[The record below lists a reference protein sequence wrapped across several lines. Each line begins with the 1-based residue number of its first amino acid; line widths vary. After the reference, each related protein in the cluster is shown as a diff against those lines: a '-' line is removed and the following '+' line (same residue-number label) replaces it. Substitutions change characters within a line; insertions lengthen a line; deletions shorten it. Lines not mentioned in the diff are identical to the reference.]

1 MGKRKIE
8 VQKTGKGGQS
18 QSTRAR
24 TLDSDMHNPTAG
36 SNNLPSWIP
45 PALFVGLTLFLFRSF
60 IFTNQML
67 VGNDTLSLGYV
78 ARAFYADALTQ
89 LGTIPGWAPLILG
102 GTPFLEA
109 LSAGDALYFPSTTL
123 LLLLEP
129 YRALG
134 WKLVIHVVAAGF
146 FMFGW
151 IRTLGGSRFAALVA
165 GTGYM
170 LAPFFVSLVNPGHD
184 GKMFVTALA
193 PLLFWVVERH
203 FRNPSIRSICGIS
216 LVVAL
221 IIYTT
226 HFQMAYFLFGAVGA
240 FAIFRTVEFWLGK
253 ARDLSSSN
261 RRRTA
266 GSRFLTFIVGALLG
280 VGIAAVQFF
289 PAANY
294 VTEDSRRIQTTREA
308 AGEASREWSSSW
320 SLHPEEM
327 MSLVIPEFVGGNV
340 DSTDWTRQTYWGR
353 NVFKHNH
360 EYIGILL
367 LLLSL
372 VSFVGGTARPALR
385 WFFAGLGATG
395 LLFTLGTHT
404 PLWSLFYELVP
415 GIELFRAPSQ
425 VIFLVGFSVVTLAA
439 FGVDRILLTK
449 QEEVGWRAVERVL
462 WVGTGFLGLLLLLA
476 STGVLTSVWTTVL
489 YSDITPERQEILQNS
504 LPFLVRGAGIVF
516 LFSMATSG
524 ITWLLR
530 RGYIGSL
537 GWLTGLLILVSADAL
552 RIDKPYVNTMD
563 FEQWVA
569 PTENIQA
576 ILQREQGNPEPYRLL
591 SFRQRSQDV
600 TPALHGIELAAGHHP
615 NDLSRYRELIGMVGS
630 SEPVNLY
637 ENSNIRR
644 LLNVKYI
651 LWPDLEMG
659 GSIQGPAVAQLQL
672 QDGRA
677 YETIFSDPGLRR
689 ARLVGN
695 FVVKTD
701 NEAIPYMLSDSFDPE
716 LEVVLNEPA
725 PIDLIGRP
733 VTGEVSW
740 IERTPNRMSLEVS
753 TEDPALLVI
762 ADNWFPAW
770 RAEIDGTPVDIL
782 RAYHSLRAIP
792 VSPGEHQ
799 VVLTYRSEL
808 LARSLWISIILFFGI
823 AGAAAFDFLR
833 IFRSRRT
840 R

>member
-1 MGKRKIE
+1 MCIR
-8 VQKTGKGGQS
+8 
-18 QSTRAR
+18 
-24 TLDSDMHNPTAG
+24 DS
-36 SNNLPSWIP
+36 
-45 PALFVGLTLFLFRSF
+45 
-60 IFTNQML
+60 
-67 VGNDTLSLGYV
+67 
-78 ARAFYADALTQ
+78 
-89 LGTIPGWAPLILG
+89 
-102 GTPFLEA
+102 
-109 LSAGDALYFPSTTL
+109 
-123 LLLLEP
+123 
-129 YRALG
+129 
-134 WKLVIHVVAAGF
+134 
-146 FMFGW
+146 
-151 IRTLGGSRFAALVA
+151 
-165 GTGYM
+165 
-170 LAPFFVSLVNPGHD
+170 
-184 GKMFVTALA
+184 
-193 PLLFWVVERH
+193 
-203 FRNPSIRSICGIS
+203 
-216 LVVAL
+216 
-221 IIYTT
+221 
-226 HFQMAYFLFGAVGA
+226 
-240 FAIFRTVEFWLGK
+240 
-253 ARDLSSSN
+253 
-261 RRRTA
+261 
-266 GSRFLTFIVGALLG
+266 
-280 VGIAAVQFF
+280 
-289 PAANY
+289 NY

-320 SLHPEEM
+320 SLHPEEV

-340 DSTDWTRQTYWGR
+340 DSTDWTTQTYWGR

-367 LLLSL
+367 LLLSF

-415 GIELFRAPSQ
+415 GIGLFRAPSQ

-439 FGVDRILLTK
+439 FGVDRILVTK
-449 QEEVGWRAVERVL
+449 EEGVGWRAVERVL
-462 WVGTGFLGLLLLLA
+462 WVGTGCLGLLLLLA

-524 ITWLLR
+524 MTWLLR

-537 GWLTGLLILVSADAL
+537 GWLIGLLILISADAL

-563 FEQWVA
+563 FEQWAA

-600 TPALHGIELAAGHHP
+600 APALHGIELAAGHHP
-615 NDLSRYRELIGMVGS
+615 NDLSRYRELIGMTGS
-630 SEPVNLY
+630 SEPRNLY

-659 GSIQGPAVAQLQL
+659 GSIQGPAIAQLQL
-672 QDGRA
+672 QDGRPF
-677 YETIFSDPGLRR
+677 ETIFSDPGLPR

-695 FVVKTD
+695 SVIKTD
-701 NEAIPYMLSDSFDPE
+701 NEAIPYMLSDLFDPE

-725 PIDLIGRP
+725 PIDLMGRP

-740 IERTPNRMSLEVS
+740 IERTTNRLSLEVS

-770 RAEIDGTPVDIL
+770 KAEIDGTPVDIL

-792 VSPGEHQ
+792 ISPGEHQ

-808 LARSLWISIILFFGI
+808 LVRSLWISIILFFGI
-823 AGAAAFDFLR
+823 AGAAAFDSFR
-833 IFRSRRT
+833 IFKSRRT
-840 R
+840 S

>member
-1 MGKRKIE
+1 M
-8 VQKTGKGGQS
+8 
-18 QSTRAR
+18 
-24 TLDSDMHNPTAG
+24 TA
-36 SNNLPSWIP
+36 
-45 PALFVGLTLFLFRSF
+45 
-60 IFTNQML
+60 
-67 VGNDTLSLGYV
+67 
-78 ARAFYADALTQ
+78 
-89 LGTIPGWAPLILG
+89 
-102 GTPFLEA
+102 
-109 LSAGDALYFPSTTL
+109 
-123 LLLLEP
+123 
-129 YRALG
+129 
-134 WKLVIHVVAAGF
+134 
-146 FMFGW
+146 
-151 IRTLGGSRFAALVA
+151 
-165 GTGYM
+165 
-170 LAPFFVSLVNPGHD
+170 
-184 GKMFVTALA
+184 
-193 PLLFWVVERH
+193 
-203 FRNPSIRSICGIS
+203 
-216 LVVAL
+216 
-221 IIYTT
+221 
-226 HFQMAYFLFGAVGA
+226 
-240 FAIFRTVEFWLGK
+240 
-253 ARDLSSSN
+253 
-261 RRRTA
+261 
-266 GSRFLTFIVGALLG
+266 
-280 VGIAAVQFF
+280 
-289 PAANY
+289 
-294 VTEDSRRIQTTREA
+294 
-308 AGEASREWSSSW
+308 
-320 SLHPEEM
+320 
-327 MSLVIPEFVGGNV
+327 
-340 DSTDWTRQTYWGR
+340 
-353 NVFKHNH
+353 
-360 EYIGILL
+360 
-367 LLLSL
+367 
-372 VSFVGGTARPALR
+372 
-385 WFFAGLGATG
+385 
-395 LLFTLGTHT
+395 
-404 PLWSLFYELVP
+404 
-415 GIELFRAPSQ
+415 
-425 VIFLVGFSVVTLAA
+425 
-439 FGVDRILLTK
+439 
-449 QEEVGWRAVERVL
+449 
-462 WVGTGFLGLLLLLA
+462 
-476 STGVLTSVWTTVL
+476 
-489 YSDITPERQEILQNS
+489 
-504 LPFLVRGAGIVF
+504 
-516 LFSMATSG
+516 SG

-563 FEQWVA
+563 FEQWAA

-630 SEPVNLY
+630 SEPFNLY

-689 ARLVGN
+689 ARLVGS

>member
-1 MGKRKIE
+1 M
-8 VQKTGKGGQS
+8 
-18 QSTRAR
+18 
-24 TLDSDMHNPTAG
+24 
-36 SNNLPSWIP
+36 
-45 PALFVGLTLFLFRSF
+45 
-60 IFTNQML
+60 
-67 VGNDTLSLGYV
+67 
-78 ARAFYADALTQ
+78 
-89 LGTIPGWAPLILG
+89 
-102 GTPFLEA
+102 
-109 LSAGDALYFPSTTL
+109 
-123 LLLLEP
+123 
-129 YRALG
+129 
-134 WKLVIHVVAAGF
+134 
-146 FMFGW
+146 
-151 IRTLGGSRFAALVA
+151 
-165 GTGYM
+165 
-170 LAPFFVSLVNPGHD
+170 
-184 GKMFVTALA
+184 
-193 PLLFWVVERH
+193 
-203 FRNPSIRSICGIS
+203 
-216 LVVAL
+216 
-221 IIYTT
+221 
-226 HFQMAYFLFGAVGA
+226 
-240 FAIFRTVEFWLGK
+240 EFWLSK
-253 ARDLSSSN
+253 DRSLSSSN
-261 RRRTA
+261 RHRTA

-280 VGIAAVQFF
+280 LGIAAVQFF

-320 SLHPEEM
+320 SLHPEEV

-340 DSTDWTRQTYWGR
+340 ESTDWTRQTYWGR

-439 FGVDRILLTK
+439 FGVDRILVTK
-449 QEEVGWRAVERVL
+449 EEGVGWRAVERVL
-462 WVGTGFLGLLLLLA
+462 WVGTGCLGLLLLLA

-489 YSDITPERQEILQNS
+489 YSDITPERHEILQNS

-537 GWLTGLLILVSADAL
+537 GWLIGLLILVSADAL

-563 FEQWVA
+563 FEQWAA

-630 SEPVNLY
+630 SEPFNLY

>member
-1 MGKRKIE
+1 K
-8 VQKTGKGGQS
+8 
-18 QSTRAR
+18 
-24 TLDSDMHNPTAG
+24 
-36 SNNLPSWIP
+36 
-45 PALFVGLTLFLFRSF
+45 
-60 IFTNQML
+60 
-67 VGNDTLSLGYV
+67 
-78 ARAFYADALTQ
+78 
-89 LGTIPGWAPLILG
+89 
-102 GTPFLEA
+102 
-109 LSAGDALYFPSTTL
+109 
-123 LLLLEP
+123 
-129 YRALG
+129 
-134 WKLVIHVVAAGF
+134 
-146 FMFGW
+146 
-151 IRTLGGSRFAALVA
+151 
-165 GTGYM
+165 
-170 LAPFFVSLVNPGHD
+170 
-184 GKMFVTALA
+184 
-193 PLLFWVVERH
+193 
-203 FRNPSIRSICGIS
+203 NPSIRSICGIS

-240 FAIFRTVEFWLGK
+240 FAIFRAVEFWLSK
-253 ARDLSSSN
+253 DLDLSSSN

-280 VGIAAVQFF
+280 LGIAAVQFF

-320 SLHPEEM
+320 SLHPEEV

-340 DSTDWTRQTYWGR
+340 ESTDWTTQTYWGR

-367 LLLSL
+367 LLLSF

-415 GIELFRAPSQ
+415 GIGLFRAPSQ

-439 FGVDRILLTK
+439 FGVDRILVTK
-449 QEEVGWRAVERVL
+449 EEGVGWRAVERVL
-462 WVGTGFLGLLLLLA
+462 WVGTGCLGLLLLLA

-530 RGYIGSL
+530 KGYIGSL
-537 GWLTGLLILVSADAL
+537 GWLIGLLILISADAL

-563 FEQWVA
+563 FEQWAA

-659 GSIQGPAVAQLQL
+659 GSIQGPAIAQLQL
-672 QDGRA
+672 QDGRLF
-677 YETIFSDPGLRR
+677 ETIFSDPGLPR

-695 FVVKTD
+695 SVIKTD
-701 NEAIPYMLSDSFDPE
+701 NEAVPYMLSDLFDPE

-740 IERTPNRMSLEVS
+740 IERTTNRMSLEVS

-770 RAEIDGTPVDIL
+770 KAEIDGRQVDIL

-808 LARSLWISIILFFGI
+808 LVRSLWISIILFFGI
-823 AGAAAFDFLR
+823 AGAAAFDFFR
-833 IFRSRRT
+833 IFKSRRT

>member
-8 VQKTGKGGQS
+8 VQKAGKGGQG

-24 TLDSDMHNPTAG
+24 TLDSDIHNPTAG

-45 PALFVGLTLFLFRSF
+45 AALFVGLTLFLFRSF

-89 LGTIPGWAPLILG
+89 LGTVPGWAPLILG

-203 FRNPSIRSICGIS
+203 FKNPSIRSICGIS

-240 FAIFRTVEFWLGK
+240 FAIFRTVEFWLSKG
-253 ARDLSSSN
+253 RGLSSSN

-320 SLHPEEM
+320 SLHPEEV
-327 MSLVIPEFVGGNV
+327 MSLMIPEFVGGNV

-439 FGVDRILLTK
+439 FGVDRILVTK
-449 QEEVGWRAVERVL
+449 QEGVGWRAVERVL

-476 STGVLTSVWTTVL
+476 STGVLTSMWTTVL

-516 LFSMATSG
+516 LFSMAASG

-537 GWLTGLLILVSADAL
+537 GWLTGLLILISADAL

-563 FEQWVA
+563 FEQWAA

-630 SEPVNLY
+630 SEPLNLY

-672 QDGRA
+672 QDGRV

-689 ARLVGN
+689 ARLVGS

-799 VVLTYRSEL
+799 VVLTYRSVL
-808 LARSLWISIILFFGI
+808 LERSLWISIILFFGI
-823 AGAAAFDFLR
+823 AGAAAFDVLR
-833 IFRSRRT
+833 MFRSRRT

>member
-1 MGKRKIE
+1 MYKR
-8 VQKTGKGGQS
+8 Q
-18 QSTRAR
+18 
-24 TLDSDMHNPTAG
+24 
-36 SNNLPSWIP
+36 
-45 PALFVGLTLFLFRSF
+45 
-60 IFTNQML
+60 
-67 VGNDTLSLGYV
+67 
-78 ARAFYADALTQ
+78 
-89 LGTIPGWAPLILG
+89 
-102 GTPFLEA
+102 
-109 LSAGDALYFPSTTL
+109 
-123 LLLLEP
+123 
-129 YRALG
+129 
-134 WKLVIHVVAAGF
+134 
-146 FMFGW
+146 
-151 IRTLGGSRFAALVA
+151 
-165 GTGYM
+165 
-170 LAPFFVSLVNPGHD
+170 APFFVSLVNPGHD

-203 FRNPSIRSICGIS
+203 FKNPSIRSICGIS

-240 FAIFRTVEFWLGK
+240 FAIFRAVEFWLSK
-253 ARDLSSSN
+253 DLDLSSSN
-261 RRRTA
+261 RRKTA

-280 VGIAAVQFF
+280 LGIAAVQFF

-320 SLHPEEM
+320 SLHPEEV

-340 DSTDWTRQTYWGR
+340 DSTDWTTQTYWGR

-367 LLLSL
+367 LLLSF

-415 GIELFRAPSQ
+415 GIGLFRAPSQ

-439 FGVDRILLTK
+439 FGVDRILVTK
-449 QEEVGWRAVERVL
+449 QEGAGWRAVERVL
-462 WVGTGFLGLLLLLA
+462 WVGTGCLGLLLLLA

-524 ITWLLR
+524 MTWLLR

-537 GWLTGLLILVSADAL
+537 GWLIGLLILISADAL

-563 FEQWVA
+563 FEQWAA

-600 TPALHGIELAAGHHP
+600 APALHGIELAAGHHP
-615 NDLSRYRELIGMVGS
+615 NDLSRYRELIGMTGS
-630 SEPVNLY
+630 SEPRNLY

-644 LLNVKYI
+644 LLNVRYI

-659 GSIQGPAVAQLQL
+659 GSIQGPAIAQLQL
-672 QDGRA
+672 QDGRPF
-677 YETIFSDPGLRR
+677 ETIFSDPGLPR

-695 FVVKTD
+695 SVIKTD
-701 NEAIPYMLSDSFDPE
+701 NEAIPYMLSDLFDPE

-725 PIDLIGRP
+725 PIDLMGRP

-740 IERTPNRMSLEVS
+740 IERTTNRLSLEVS

-770 RAEIDGTPVDIL
+770 KAEIDGTPVDIL

-792 VSPGEHQ
+792 ISPGEHQ

-808 LARSLWISIILFFGI
+808 LVQSLWISIILFFGI
-823 AGAAAFDFLR
+823 AGAAAFDSFR
-833 IFRSRRT
+833 IFKSRRT
-840 R
+840 S